1 MLIIILKNEAKFNIV
16 WNIYLTLL
24 TFLDLGLG
32 SLLVLSWLR
41 LWLSI
46 GWLSLWLGWL
56 SLWLGISLVAYSICS
71 TLLIWPIL

>member
-46 GWLSLWLGWL
+46 GWLSLWLG
-56 SLWLGISLVAYSICS
+56 ISLVAYSICS